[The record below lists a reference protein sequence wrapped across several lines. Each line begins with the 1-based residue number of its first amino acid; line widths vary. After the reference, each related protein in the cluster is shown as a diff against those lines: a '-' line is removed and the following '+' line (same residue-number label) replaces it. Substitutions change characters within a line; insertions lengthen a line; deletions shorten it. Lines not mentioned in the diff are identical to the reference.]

1 MNVKVV
7 GLLPQKTMIN
17 SRRDEEQILL
27 FILGWCSR
35 QLSDIVNK
43 TRHGGKVVRLDYLV
57 MV

>member
-1 MNVKVV
+1 MNIKVV

-17 SRRDEEQILL
+17 SRGDEEHMLL
-27 FILGWCSR
+27 FILGWCSW

-43 TRHGGKVVRLDYLV
+43 TRHGGKVVGLDYLG

>member
-17 SRRDEEQILL
+17 SRRDKEQILL
-27 FILGWCSR
+27 FILWWCSW

-43 TRHGGKVVRLDYLV
+43 TRHGSKVVRLDYLG